1 MLLLKAFERFNLS
14 SSLSR
19 KRPLE
24 INRRRRRRGLFDTMH
39 AKPDVLFEC
48 MILFIFYGGGVG
60 GGGVVDG
67 GGGDDVNESVNLY
80 MYRSLRR
87 RA

>member
-1 MLLLKAFERFNLS
+1 MPLLKAFERFNLS

-24 INRRRRRRGLFDTMH
+24 INRRRRGRVDTMH

-48 MILFIFYGGGVG
+48 IILFIFD
-60 GGGVVDG
+60 GGGVV
-67 GGGDDVNESVNLY
+67 GGGDGDVGGVMTLTNL
-80 MYRSLRR
+80 STDVPQPPS
-87 RA
+87 